1 MFLSELI
8 PVRDAFRILDENQRS
23 TETETLNLLYVH
35 KRVLAEDLKAR
46 FDSPP
51 FDRSAMDG
59 YAVRAEDTFGSSPEN
74 PSRFTVTDS
83 IGAGDVSDVDVGR
96 GEAVKIATGAPIPR
110 GADAVVME
118 EYTVSSGSEI
128 SVVRPVFPGENVSP
142 AGEDFRAGDT
152 VLSKGTLLRPAEIA
166 MAASAGYSQLRV
178 YKRPSVKVIITGNE
192 LMEPSADLEPGKI
205 PNSNLYTL
213 KALVESAGG
222 DAEVIHA
229 PDDMD
234 IIVDEIRGAVKEH
247 DMVITTGGTAVSR
260 GDVVVDAVDSLGDVL
275 FHGVA
280 MRPGKPVA
288 FGIVEGKPVFMLS
301 GYPVAAM
308 VQFDV
313 FARYYLL
320 RMQHL
325 DYSHRTVKRRCLG
338 KVASG
343 PGRTEYVRAN
353 ADNGTVKP
361 VQSRGSGIIRSMVE
375 SNAYIVID
383 ENLEGI
389 AEGEECE
396 VLLFDSMTL

>member
-23 TETETLNLLYVH
+23 TDTETLDLLYAH

-74 PSRFTVTDS
+74 PSRFTVIDS

-96 GEAVKIATGAPIPR
+96 GEAVKIATGAPIPS

-118 EYTVSSGSEI
+118 EYTVSSGPEI
-128 SVVRPVFPGENVSP
+128 SVVRPVFPGENVAP

-222 DAEVIHA
+222 EAEVIHA

-247 DMVITTGGTAVSR
+247 DMIITTGGTAVSR

-280 MRPGKPVA
+280 IRPGKPVA

-313 FARYYLL
+313 LARYYLL

-325 DYSHRTVKRRCLG
+325 DYSHRTVKGRCLG

-343 PGRTEYVRAN
+343 PGRTEYVRAS
-353 ADNGTVKP
+353 ADNGIVKP

>member
-1 MFLSELI
+1 MFLSELL
-8 PVRDAFRILDENQRS
+8 PVRDAFRILDENQIF
-23 TETETLNLLYVH
+23 TEPETVDLLEAYQ
-35 KRVLAEDLKAR
+35 RVLAEDLVSR

-59 YAVRAEDTFGSSPEN
+59 YAVRAEDTFGSSPGN
-74 PSRFTVTDS
+74 PSTLRVRDS
-83 IGAGDVSDVDVGR
+83 IGAGEVSNVEVGP
-96 GEAVKIATGAPIPR
+96 GDAVRIATGAPIPV

-118 EYTVSSGSEI
+118 EYTIGDGSNI
-128 SVVRPVFPGENVSP
+128 RVVRPVSPSENVAP
-142 AGEDFRAGDT
+142 AGEDVKSGAV
-152 VLSKGTLLRPAEIA
+152 VLREGTFLRPQEIA
-166 MAASAGYSQLRV
+166 MVASAGYSKVKVFR
-178 YKRPSVKVIITGNE
+178 KPSVRVIVTGNE
-192 LMEPSADLEPGKI
+192 LVDPSDDLGPGKI

-213 KALVESAGG
+213 NALVESAGG
-222 DAEVIHA
+222 SADPLHF

-234 IIVDEIRGAVKEH
+234 VVGNEIESSASKYDVIV
-247 DMVITTGGTAVSR
+247 TTGGTAISH
-260 GDVVVDAVDSLGDVL
+260 GDVVVDAVDAMGEVL

-280 MRPGKPVA
+280 LRPGKPVA
-288 FGIVEGKPVFMLS
+288 FGMVSETPVFMLS

-325 DYSHRTVKRRCLG
+325 DYMHRTVKRRCKA

-343 PGRTEYVRAN
+343 PGRTEYLRAW
-353 ADNGTVKP
+353 ADDEEVEP
-361 VQSRGSGIIRSMVE
+361 VQSRGSGIIRSMVG

-389 AEGEECE
+389 SAGEECE
-396 VLLFDSMTL
+396 VLLFDSMRI

>member
-1 MFLSELI
+1 MFLSELL
-8 PVRDAFRILDENQRS
+8 PVRDAFRILDENQRF
-23 TETETLNLLYVH
+23 TEPETVDLLEAYH
-35 KRVLAEDLKAR
+35 RVLADDIVSR

-59 YAVRAEDTFGSSPEN
+59 YAVRAEDTFGSSPGN
-74 PSRFTVTDS
+74 PSTLRVTDS
-83 IGAGDVSDVDVGR
+83 IGAGEVSGVDVGH
-96 GEAVKIATGAPIPR
+96 GEAVRIATGAPIPA

-118 EYTVSSGSEI
+118 EYTLQDGPDIRVL
-128 SVVRPVFPGENVSP
+128 RPVAPSENVAP
-142 AGEDFRAGDT
+142 AGEDVRRGVT
-152 VLSKGTLLRPAEIA
+152 VLREGTLMRPQEIA
-166 MAASAGYSQLRV
+166 MAASAGYSKVRV
-178 YKRPSVKVIITGNE
+178 FRRPSVKVIVTGNE
-192 LMEPSADLEPGKI
+192 LVDPSDDLEPGKI

-213 KALVESAGG
+213 NALVESAGG
-222 DAEVIHA
+222 SADPVHL

-234 IIVDEIRGAVKEH
+234 TVGEEIESSASEYDVI
-247 DMVITTGGTAVSR
+247 ITTGGTAISR
-260 GDVVVDAVDSLGDVL
+260 GDVVVDAVDGLGEVL

-280 MRPGKPVA
+280 LRPGKPVA
-288 FGIVEGKPVFMLS
+288 FGMVSETPVFMLS

-325 DYSHRTVKRRCLG
+325 DYRHRAVKRRCRA

-343 PGRTEYVRAN
+343 PGRTDYLRAW
-353 ADNGTVKP
+353 ADDEEVEP
-361 VQSRGSGIIRSMVE
+361 VQSRGSGIIRSIVG

-389 AEGEECE
+389 SAGEECE
-396 VLLFDSMTL
+396 VLLFDSMVI

>member
-1 MFLSELI
+1 M
-8 PVRDAFRILDENQRS
+8 
-23 TETETLNLLYVH
+23 
-35 KRVLAEDLKAR
+35 
-46 FDSPP
+46 
-51 FDRSAMDG
+51 
-59 YAVRAEDTFGSSPEN
+59 RAEDTFGSSPEN

-83 IGAGDVSDVDVGR
+83 IGAGDVSDVDVDR

-128 SVVRPVFPGENVSP
+128 SVVRPVFPGENVAP

-178 YKRPSVKVIITGNE
+178 YKKPSVKVIITGNE

-222 DAEVIHA
+222 DAEVSHA

-313 FARYYLL
+313 LARYYLL